1 MFSTKCN
8 EFVFSAIKIVFQA
21 SNATVFRGVSVLF
34 ERNKLQ
40 SRKGLRQQKKKKKGV
55 RDHGI
60 GAMRVV

>member
-1 MFSTKCN
+1 MLQYLEK
-8 EFVFSAIKIVFQA
+8 
-21 SNATVFRGVSVLF
+21 SVLF

-40 SRKGLRQQKKKKKGV
+40 SRKGLRQQKKKKGGGV